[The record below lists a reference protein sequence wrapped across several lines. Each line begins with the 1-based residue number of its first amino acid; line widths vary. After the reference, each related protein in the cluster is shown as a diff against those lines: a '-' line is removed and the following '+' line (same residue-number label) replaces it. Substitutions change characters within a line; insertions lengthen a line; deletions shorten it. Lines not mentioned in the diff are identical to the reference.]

1 MALSSAPALHSAGF
15 QCRIVRFIARIWTV
29 ALVSLIALDT
39 AICAP
44 HRQRLK
50 VNPDL
55 ITKSWDPFPVLGFFM
70 EFCQSQLNR
79 TGRCM
84 SLPDCR
90 FSRGTREGDC
100 ADGFGVCCIHEVRN
114 NVETTVSNNS
124 YFVQP
129 GFPKPFTGGKNVSL
143 TVLLPS
149 STCQLRLELEEFR
162 LLPPVAGRCLND
174 SMRVFV
180 NGSDSYVP
188 ELCGHNAGQH
198 VVLHF
203 PENEEHSLLSVSVVT
218 PKSGFERRWSV
229 RIVLYSCGSKK
240 LAQPGCLQH
249 HGSCRG
255 SFRSFA
261 YTEEA
266 LHFVRALNYAVCIA
280 RPSWLQAISLKIRTV
295 SGYSPAAATRR
306 GDAGNDDGGV
316 GAEQE
321 CRSNFI
327 QLPPGYDSRRG
338 LAAPVRIC
346 GGNRTVILHM
356 SVQGPLVF
364 YIVSSDGVDQRT
376 QFRVDYSLY
385 PCSESSR

>member
-1 MALSSAPALHSAGF
+1 MTLASALAWRSDISR
-15 QCRIVRFIARIWTV
+15 CRTVRVLTGIWAV
-29 ALVSLIALDT
+29 ALVSLVALDT
-39 AICAP
+39 AICLP

-55 ITKSWDPFPVLGFFM
+55 ITESWDPFPVMGFFV
-70 EFCQSQLNR
+70 EFCQSKLNR

-100 ADGFGVCCIHEVRN
+100 ADGFGVCCIYEARN
-114 NVETTVSNNS
+114 NVETTLSNNS

-129 GFPKPFTGGKNVSL
+129 GFPKPFTGGENVSL

-149 STCQLRLELEEFR
+149 STCQLRLELEEFH

-174 SMRVFV
+174 SLRVFV

-203 PENEEHSLLSVSVVT
+203 PENEEHSLLSINVVT
-218 PKSGFERRWSV
+218 PKPGFERRWSLSPVVCSTTAVAEAPSAVSRTPKRRCTSCV
-229 RIVLYSCGSKK
+229 RSTT
-240 LAQPGCLQH
+240 P
-249 HGSCRG
+249 
-255 SFRSFA
+255 
-261 YTEEA
+261 
-266 LHFVRALNYAVCIA
+266 VCIA

-295 SGYSPAAATRR
+295 SRYSPTAATRR
-306 GDAGNDDGGV
+306 GGAGNNNGGV
-316 GAEQE
+316 RAEQE

-346 GGNRTVILHM
+346 GGNQTVILHM

-385 PCSESSR
+385 PCSDSSR

>member
-1 MALSSAPALHSAGF
+1 MLCGSGW
-15 QCRIVRFIARIWTV
+15 RVVRVLTGVSLV
-29 ALVSLIALDT
+29 ALVALITFDT

-44 HRQRLK
+44 HRQRLR

-55 ITKSWDPFPVLGFFM
+55 ITKSWDPFPLMGFFV

-90 FSRGTREGDC
+90 FSRGTREGEC
-100 ADGFGVCCIHEVRN
+100 ADGFGVCCIYEARN
-114 NVETTVSNNS
+114 NVETTLSNNS

-129 GFPKPFTGGKNVSL
+129 QFPQPFGGGENVSL
-143 TVLLPS
+143 TVLLPA
-149 STCQLRLELEEFR
+149 STCQLRLELEQFH
-162 LLPPVAGRCLND
+162 LLPPVGGRCLND
-174 SMRVFV
+174 SLRVFV

-188 ELCGHNAGQH
+188 ELCGHNSGQH

-203 PENEEHSLLSVSVVT
+203 PENEEHSLLSFNVAT
-218 PKSGFERRWSV
+218 PTPGFPRRWSV
-229 RIVLYSCGSKK
+229 RIVLYNCGSKK

-249 HGSCRG
+249 HSGCRG

-261 YTEEA
+261 YHEES

-295 SGYSPAAATRR
+295 SRYSPTAATRF
-306 GDAGNDDGGV
+306 GG
-316 GAEQE
+316 ARNNTSKISEEQE

-364 YIVSSDGVDQRT
+364 YIVSSDGVAQRT

-385 PCSESSR
+385 PCSETSR

>member
-1 MALSSAPALHSAGF
+1 MASGFALAVHSDCS
-15 QCRIVRFIARIWTV
+15 QRWIVRVLTGITAV
-29 ALVSLIALDT
+29 ALVLFVALDT
-39 AICAP
+39 AVCAP

-50 VNPDL
+50 VSPDL
-55 ITKSWDPFPVLGFFM
+55 ITKSWDPFPVMGFFV
-70 EFCQSQLNR
+70 ETCHSELNR
-79 TGRCM
+79 TGRCL

-100 ADGFGVCCIHEVRN
+100 ADGFGVCCIYEARD
-114 NVETTVSNNS
+114 NVQTTLSNNS

-129 GFPKPFTGGKNVSL
+129 QFPQPFGGGKNVSL
-143 TVLLPS
+143 TVLLPA
-149 STCQLRLELEEFR
+149 STCQLRLELEEFH

-174 SMRVFV
+174 SLRVFV

-198 VVLHF
+198 VVMHF
-203 PENEEHSLLSVSVVT
+203 PENEEHSLLSMNVAT
-218 PKSGFERRWSV
+218 PKAGFERRWSV

-249 HGSCRG
+249 HGGCRG

-261 YTEEA
+261 FTEEA

-295 SGYSPAAATRR
+295 SRYSPTEATRSGGNGNINSGGAAA
-306 GDAGNDDGGV
+306 
-316 GAEQE
+316 QE

-346 GGNRTVILHM
+346 GGNQTVVLHM

-364 YIVSSDGVDQRT
+364 YIVSSGSSDQRT

-385 PCSESSR
+385 PCSDTST

>member
-1 MALSSAPALHSAGF
+1 MG
-15 QCRIVRFIARIWTV
+15 R
-29 ALVSLIALDT
+29 
-39 AICAP
+39 
-44 HRQRLK
+44 RLK
-50 VNPDL
+50 VSPDL
-55 ITKSWDPFPVLGFFM
+55 LTKSWDPFPVMGFAVDLC
-70 EFCQSQLNR
+70 ESKLNR
-79 TGRCM
+79 TGRCV

-90 FSRGTREGDC
+90 FTRGTREGEC
-100 ADGFGVCCIHEVRN
+100 ADGFGVCCVYEARDSVA
-114 NVETTVSNNS
+114 TTLSNNS

-129 GFPKPFTGGKNVSL
+129 RYPRPYAGGVNVSL

-149 STCQLRLELEEFR
+149 FTCQLRLELEEFR
-162 LLPPVAGRCLND
+162 LLPPVAGRCVND
-174 SMRVFV
+174 SLRVFV

-203 PENEEHSLLSVSVVT
+203 PESEERSLLSLKVSA
-218 PKSGFERRWSV
+218 PRAGFQRSWSV
-229 RIVLYSCGSKK
+229 RIVLYSCGSAK

-249 HGSCRG
+249 HGGCRG

-261 YTEEA
+261 YSEES
-266 LHFVRALNYAVCIA
+266 LHYVRALSYAVCIA
-280 RPSWLQAISLKIRTV
+280 RPTWLQAISLKIRTV
-295 SGYSPAAATRR
+295 SRYPAESPSGR
-306 GDAGNDDGGV
+306 GGDVGDNGGP
-316 GAEQE
+316 Q

-346 GGNRTVILHM
+346 GGNRTVVLHM

-364 YIVSSDGVDQRT
+364 YIVSSNDLDQRT

-385 PCSESSR
+385 PCS

>member
-1 MALSSAPALHSAGF
+1 MAALLSFL
-15 QCRIVRFIARIWTV
+15 IVIID
-29 ALVSLIALDT
+29 LS
-39 AICAP
+39 ICAP
-44 HRQRLK
+44 QGRRLK
-50 VNPDL
+50 VSPEL
-55 ITKSWDPFPVLGFFM
+55 LTKSWDPFPVMGFAV
-70 EFCQSQLNR
+70 ELCESKLNR
-79 TGRCM
+79 TGRCL

-90 FSRGTREGDC
+90 FSRGIREGEC
-100 ADGFGVCCIHEVRN
+100 ADGFGVCCVYEALDSVA
-114 NVETTVSNNS
+114 TTLSNNS

-129 GFPKPFTGGKNVSL
+129 KFPQPFSGAGNVSL

-162 LLPPVAGRCLND
+162 LLPPVAGLCLND
-174 SMRVFV
+174 SLRVFV

-203 PENEEHSLLSVSVVT
+203 PESEDRSLLSLKVST
-218 PKSGFERRWSV
+218 RTAGFHRRWSV
-229 RIVLYSCGSKK
+229 RIVLYDCGTPK
-240 LAQPGCLQH
+240 LAQHGCLQH

-261 YTEEA
+261 YSEQM
-266 LHFVRALNYAVCIA
+266 LHYVRALNYAVCIT
-280 RPSWLQAISLKIRTV
+280 RPTWLQAISLKIRTL
-295 SGYSPAAATRR
+295 STAPPAAASSEDN
-306 GDAGNDDGGV
+306 GSDAAGGPLC
-316 GAEQE
+316 Q
-321 CRSNFI
+321 SNFI
-327 QLPPGYDSRRG
+327 QLPPGFDSQRG

-364 YIVSSDGVDQRT
+364 YIVSSDDSDQRT

-385 PCSESSR
+385 PCS

>member
-1 MALSSAPALHSAGF
+1 
-15 QCRIVRFIARIWTV
+15 
-29 ALVSLIALDT
+29 
-39 AICAP
+39 
-44 HRQRLK
+44 
-50 VNPDL
+50 
-55 ITKSWDPFPVLGFFM
+55 
-70 EFCQSQLNR
+70 
-79 TGRCM
+79 
-84 SLPDCR
+84 
-90 FSRGTREGDC
+90 
-100 ADGFGVCCIHEVRN
+100 
-114 NVETTVSNNS
+114 
-124 YFVQP
+124 
-129 GFPKPFTGGKNVSL
+129 
-143 TVLLPS
+143 
-149 STCQLRLELEEFR
+149 
-162 LLPPVAGRCLND
+162 
-174 SMRVFV
+174 
-180 NGSDSYVP
+180 
-188 ELCGHNAGQH
+188 
-198 VVLHF
+198 
-203 PENEEHSLLSVSVVT
+203 
-218 PKSGFERRWSV
+218 
-229 RIVLYSCGSKK
+229 
-240 LAQPGCLQH
+240 QPGCLQH

-266 LHFVRALNYAVCIA
+266 LHFVRALNYAVCIT

>member
-1 MALSSAPALHSAGF
+1 MTLSSAPALRSAGS
-15 QCRIVRFIARIWTV
+15 QCRTVRFIARIWAV

-203 PENEEHSLLSVSVVT
+203 PENEEHSLLSVNVVT
-218 PKSGFERRWSV
+218 PKPGFERRWSV